1 MMTFGIK
8 YADDYREAGVPIFP
22 NRYGVTVT
30 RAVIG
35 LSTGAAVVMMLW
47 AMYLLHLN
55 PVLMWSAR
63 VLGCLLFGFT
73 VTAIVLP
80 KPKLNFLL
88 YKSASVYMLGSMLI
102 LIFGA

>member
-1 MMTFGIK
+1 
-8 YADDYREAGVPIFP
+8 
-22 NRYGVTVT
+22 
-30 RAVIG
+30 
-35 LSTGAAVVMMLW
+35 
-47 AMYLLHLN
+47 MYLLHLN